1 MIRIGLIA
9 AALVLA
15 PPALVPAIAQT
26 IAPTIAPT
34 GTDDPDRHSG
44 YYYPPAQ
51 TAEDYVSRAVVH
63 ASASRE
69 ARLGFVTGIT
79 QQQLARPYPPPY
91 VVFVKGDDAD
101 KLIIVAMGQ
110 NGFRTLYQARALL
123 AQLTAVARTTTLLRE
138 LGVEDIFTF
147 FDLARMLG
155 FKQITVSD
163 GDTFAHRIV
172 LK

>member
-1 MIRIGLIA
+1 MIRIGLVA
-9 AALVLA
+9 AALVFA
-15 PPALVPAIAQT
+15 ASAVAQT
-26 IAPTIAPT
+26 IAPTITPT
-34 GTDDPDRHSG
+34 GADPDRHAG

-101 KLIIVAMGQ
+101 KLIVVAMGQ
-110 NGFRTLYQARALL
+110 NGFRTLYQARALM

-138 LGVEDIFTF
+138 LAVEDIFTF

-163 GDTFAHRIV
+163 GDTFAHRV
-172 LK
+172 MLK